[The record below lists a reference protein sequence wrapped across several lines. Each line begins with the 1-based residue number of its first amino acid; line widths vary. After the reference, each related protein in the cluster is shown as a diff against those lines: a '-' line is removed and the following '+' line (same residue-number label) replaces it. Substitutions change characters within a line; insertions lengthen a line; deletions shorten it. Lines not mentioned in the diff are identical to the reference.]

1 MKSLIVAAVATFA
14 LGGAALAGPAPS
26 GNWSTGTMS
35 KVTPVAAETCATA
48 KASYHAALKSHPKS
62 AALKDAKAKARAAAA
77 SCASGR
83 SADGIAGY
91 DAATKLLGA

>member
-1 MKSLIVAAVATFA
+1 MKSVIVAAVATFA

-48 KASYHAALKSHPKS
+48 KASYQAALKGHPKS
-62 AALKDAKAKARAAAA
+62 AAVKDAKAKADEAVE
-77 SCASGR
+77 SEE
-83 SADGIAGY
+83 SAEG
-91 DAATKLLGA
+91 